1 MQFYEVFTLND
12 SEKLTNIV
20 RGLLKAPTVE
30 EISAQ
35 LAKSSTWRTYYA
47 KQFKITNCY
56 YRVTCAN
63 PYERATIQLIVESQ
77 DTGGQLCVSGLV
89 LSTVQAN
96 CGALH
101 LAQISTDF
109 QRCGLGSLVLN
120 EVLKWATTVGYT
132 MIFGNTAGREQ
143 NTYALPFFK
152 KLGFVQFGKAYV
164 NGRSGN
170 TNVWL
175 QKFLRPCDPND
186 HEDEE
191 EDYDE
196 YEDNDYEG
204 DN

>member
-12 SEKLTNIV
+12 SKKFMNCV
-20 RGLLKAPTVE
+20 QGLLKAPTVE
-30 EISAQ
+30 EISAR
-35 LAKSSTWRTYYA
+35 LEKSSTWRAYYS
-47 KQFKITNCY
+47 KHFKVTDCY
-56 YRVTCAN
+56 YKVTCSV

-77 DTGGQLCVSGLV
+77 NGDQLCVSMLI

-101 LAQISTDF
+101 LAKVQTDF
-109 QRCGLGSLVLN
+109 QSCGFGSLILN

-132 MIFGNTAGREQ
+132 MVFGNTAGRAQ

-152 KLGFVQFGKAYV
+152 KLGFVQLGKAYV

-196 YEDNDYEG
+196 YEDNDDEG
-204 DN
+204 DD